1 MAQLNLNSYLI
12 GAAGE
17 ERQRLLTAL
26 DFAGLSPLMFDSV
39 DAFVSRAARLDA
51 GIVVL
56 CISCPEASSR
66 HDLKR
71 IESNCNMPIM
81 AVLPFLNEIAVVSAL
96 DAGADDCIATYT
108 GVAVVKARL
117 AALWL
122 RFTRSGIPVLRIDR
136 YALDAKRCSIALD
149 GEPIKLNTKSYQ
161 LAALMLRRLNE
172 FVPREEIADEVW
184 HREIMK
190 SRTLDVHTCGL
201 RALLHWDGVCGLKL
215 RAVYGKGLLL
225 HRTSVEGLGEVNEN

>member
-1 MAQLNLNSYLI
+1 MEQPNLNSYLI
-12 GAAGE
+12 SVPGE

-26 DFAGLSPLMFDSV
+26 HFAELLPSVFDSV
-39 DAFVSRAARLDA
+39 DAFLAEAARLDA
-51 GIVVL
+51 GIIIL
-56 CISCPEASSR
+56 CISYPEGSR
-66 HDLKR
+66 QHDLKR
-71 IESNCNMPIM
+71 IEARCSMPVM
-81 AVLPFLNEIAVVSAL
+81 AVLPFLDETAVVSAL

-122 RFTRSGIPVLRIDR
+122 RFSRTGIPILKVDR
-136 YALDAKRCSIALD
+136 YQLDAQRCSITLD

-172 FVPREEIADEVW
+172 FVPRDEIADEVW
-184 HREIMK
+184 HKEIMK

-201 RALLHWDGVCGLKL
+201 RAALHWDGMCGLKL

-225 HRTSVEGLGEVNEN
+225 HRTSDESVYETNEN